1 MKRLSSLL
9 VGIDGSERSE
19 RAARQAIGLARQSR
33 GTVTLLHVGDWTE
46 AIADQHARLRGH
58 DVPVHYL
65 AAAGDPAVELVA
77 AADSVRA
84 DLVVIGTRGRFGAR
98 RVLLGSVAEAVVRA
112 ARTSVLVV
120 RGEPIPTGYGT
131 VLVGTDFSPYSTA
144 ALEQGIAVAAEG
156 ATVEVA
162 HWWRRPMDASIDMAS
177 IAADRGRDL
186 VERRAT
192 ARVHLGFHGAEGE
205 PATGLVERAALLDC
219 DLVAVGTHGY
229 DGVRRLLLGSVA
241 EQVVRHAPC
250 AVLVA
255 R

>member
-19 RAARQAIGLARQSR
+19 RAARQAIELARQSR

-46 AIADQHARLRGH
+46 AIADQHGRLRGH
-58 DVPVHYL
+58 GVPVQYL

-77 AADSVRA
+77 AAENVRA
-84 DLVVIGTRGRFGAR
+84 DLVVLGTRGRFGAR

-120 RGEPIPTGYGT
+120 RGEPIPTGYRT
-131 VLVGTDFSPYSTA
+131 ILVGTDFSPYSSP
-144 ALEQGIAVAAEG
+144 ALEQGIALAADG
-156 ATVEVA
+156 AEVEMA
-162 HWWRRPMDASIDMAS
+162 HWWRRSVDDAIDMAS
-177 IAADRGRDL
+177 IVAERGRHL
-186 VERRAT
+186 LERWAT
-192 ARVHLGFHGAEGE
+192 GRVRVGFHAREGE
-205 PATGLVERAALLDC
+205 PATALVERAALLDC